1 MRPVLVLLLIAGL
14 AASSLPADAT
24 PAVTTTVEMVEERA
38 VLSEDG
44 MLEAVP
50 PARPPATPDR
60 VLAARA
66 DEPPPTPP
74 PER

>member
-1 MRPVLVLLLIAGL
+1 MRLAVLLLLVTGL
-14 AASSLPADAT
+14 AVSSVPADAP
-24 PAVTTTVEMVEERA
+24 PAVPTIEVVEERA
-38 VLSEDG
+38 VLSEDAAP
-44 MLEAVP
+44 EASPSV
-50 PARPPATPDR
+50 RPPATPDR